1 MKVILL
7 ERVGK
12 LGDLGDVVTVR
23 DGYARNYLLPQG
35 KALRANAANLERFE
49 KEKAEIEKRNA
60 EARAAAEADAAKAD
74 GQSVVLIRAAGEA
87 GQLYGSATTR
97 DIAAAISET
106 FGVNVSRGQVAL
118 EKPIKVIGLHDVEVR
133 LHPEVAITVTVNVA
147 RTEEEAELQAK
158 GEILTD
164 EARAEAE
171 REQMLQELAGEEEA
185 AEEQESESGDDA
197 GADDAEEAAAD
208 AESTK
213 DETPAQE
220 DDK

>member
-12 LGDLGDVVTVR
+12 LGDLGDVVTVK

-97 DIAAAISET
+97 DIAAVISET
-106 FGVNVSRGQVAL
+106 FGISVSRGQVAL
-118 EKPIKVIGLHDVEVR
+118 DRPIKMIGLHEVEVR

-171 REQMLQELAGEEEA
+171 REQMLQELAGEDEE
-185 AEEQESESGDDA
+185 ESESDNNA
-197 GADDAEEAAAD
+197 GADDAEDAAD
-208 AESTK
+208 AENAE
-213 DETPAQE
+213 DEAPAE
-220 DDK
+220 ENDK